1 MMISILANL
10 LASAVITTSAAAAPA
25 NTCGS
30 PIYDSAHDCAVIADG
45 MAKLQCTAMAD
56 GSVKKCKV
64 ILEDPAGKGYVEAAL
79 AKVSDGKPHLAPD
92 PNRPATG
99 ALVAFPMRFKAG
111 E

>member
-1 MMISILANL
+1 MISILANL
-10 LASAVITTSAAAAPA
+10 LASAVITTSAAAAAPA

-30 PIYDSAHDCAVIADG
+30 PIYDPAHDCAVIADG

-56 GSVKKCKV
+56 GSVKDCKV
-64 ILEDPAGKGYVEAAL
+64 ILEDPAGKGYGEAAL

-92 PNRPATG
+92 PTRPDTG